1 METLSEVYKTRHK
14 VMITHFRLVTHFLF
28 SLIGTVSCQ
37 LLSQLLSAVIVDT
50 RSRFKRLFLRHHV
63 STASTTF
70 LSSYKLKFDR
80 TYGDFERSSR
90 QVGYLPRTGDPEVK
104 KRLNSVAA
112 IAPPS
117 SEEEGEHITAVWIR
131 IQDHSCEEKQELK
144 QKHIAYYG
152 TNTLHCQ
159 EEL

>member
-1 METLSEVYKTRHK
+1 MIALTVTLSEVH
-14 VMITHFRLVTHFLF
+14 VRLAIYL
-28 SLIGTVSCQ
+28 
-37 LLSQLLSAVIVDT
+37 
-50 RSRFKRLFLRHHV
+50 
-63 STASTTF
+63 
-70 LSSYKLKFDR
+70 
-80 TYGDFERSSR
+80 E
-90 QVGYLPRTGDPEVK
+90 QVDPEVK

>member
-1 METLSEVYKTRHK
+1 MTLSEVH
-14 VMITHFRLVTHFLF
+14 VRLAIYL
-28 SLIGTVSCQ
+28 
-37 LLSQLLSAVIVDT
+37 
-50 RSRFKRLFLRHHV
+50 
-63 STASTTF
+63 
-70 LSSYKLKFDR
+70 
-80 TYGDFERSSR
+80 E
-90 QVGYLPRTGDPEVK
+90 QVDPEVK

-112 IAPPS
+112 IHGCIVAPPS

>member
-1 METLSEVYKTRHK
+1 M
-14 VMITHFRLVTHFLF
+14 
-28 SLIGTVSCQ
+28 
-37 LLSQLLSAVIVDT
+37 IVDT

-90 QVGYLPRTGDPEVK
+90 QVGYLPRAGGLKVDPEVK

-131 IQDHSCEEKQELK
+131 IQDHSCEEKQEVK